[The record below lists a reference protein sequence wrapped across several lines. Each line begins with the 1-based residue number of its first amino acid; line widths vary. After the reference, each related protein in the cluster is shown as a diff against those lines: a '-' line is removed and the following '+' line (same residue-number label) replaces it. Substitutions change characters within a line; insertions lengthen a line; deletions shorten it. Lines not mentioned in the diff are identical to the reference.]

1 MKKAALKAAGKAALA
16 WALSPQARRYE
27 IALALGLYEAVR
39 ASLGHA

>member
-1 MKKAALKAAGKAALA
+1 MKAALKAAAKAALA

-27 IALALGLYEAVR
+27 IAFGIGIYEAVR